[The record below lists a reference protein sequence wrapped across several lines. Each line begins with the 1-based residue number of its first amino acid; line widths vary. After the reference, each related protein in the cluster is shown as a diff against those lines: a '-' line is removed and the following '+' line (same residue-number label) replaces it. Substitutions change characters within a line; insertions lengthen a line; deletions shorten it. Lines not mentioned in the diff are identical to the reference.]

1 MARQTD
7 IMIRIPV
14 AALLVSLLLGAGA
27 VAQPKNQAPFEPSLM
42 RLSEVLGSLH
52 YLGGLCAQPA
62 PKWRE
67 LMEKLIVAE
76 APSEERKAQLTASF
90 NRGYRSFSSIYS
102 TCTDSA
108 KTAFERYRAE
118 GEKLAGETATRFGN

>member
-1 MARQTD
+1 
-7 IMIRIPV
+7 MIRTFLF
-14 AALLVSLLLGAGA
+14 AATLSCAMATGAF
-27 VAQPKNQAPFEPSLM
+27 AQAKNQAPFEPSLL

-52 YLGGLCAQPA
+52 YLKNLCAEPGT
-62 PKWRE
+62 KWRE

-76 APSEERKAQLTASF
+76 APNDERKAQFIANF

-108 KTAFERYRAE
+108 ASAFERYRAE
-118 GEKLAGETATRFGN
+118 GEKLAGETAARFGN